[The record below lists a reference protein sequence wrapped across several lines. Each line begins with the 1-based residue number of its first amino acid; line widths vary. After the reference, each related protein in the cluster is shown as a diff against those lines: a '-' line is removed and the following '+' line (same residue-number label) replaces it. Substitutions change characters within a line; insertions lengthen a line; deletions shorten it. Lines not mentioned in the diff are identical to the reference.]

1 MSIRASI
8 VSWVMRH
15 TVKKR
20 MATFDDPADVRQQG
34 GMPGAKLPRDV
45 GVEAVQAGGG
55 GAEWVIPQGAAT
67 DAALLYLHG
76 GGYVFG
82 GLDSHRGIAW
92 RLAKASGLQVLLVD
106 YRLAPE
112 HPYPAA
118 IEDATEAYRW
128 LLEQGYNGD
137 RIVVAGDSAG
147 GGLSVAL
154 MVNTRSV
161 GLPMPKAAVLMSP
174 WVDLAMTGP
183 SMQTY
188 AEQDAMLS
196 PQAIGK
202 FASLYLQGADPKSPL
217 ASPVF
222 ADLSGLPPTCVLV
235 GSKEVL
241 RSDAETLVER
251 LKQVGGQAQL
261 TVWPNMPHVF
271 PVLAGIIPEG
281 KRAIADMGDFIRSH
295 LDG

>member
-1 MSIRASI
+1 MSIRASL

-34 GMPGAKLPRDV
+34 GMPGAKLPQDV
-45 GVEAVQAGGG
+45 SVETVQAGSV
-55 GAEWVIPQGAAT
+55 GAEWVVPQGAAIG
-67 DAALLYLHG
+67 AALLYLHG

-82 GLDSHRGIAW
+82 GPDSHRGIAW
-92 RLAKASGLQVLLVD
+92 RLARETGLRVLLVD

-118 IEDATEAYRW
+118 LEDATESYRW
-128 LLEQGYNGD
+128 LLEQGYTGD
-137 RIVVAGDSAG
+137 RIIIAGDSAG

-154 MVNTRSV
+154 MVNAKSV
-161 GLPMPKAAVLMSP
+161 GLPMPKSAVLMSP
-174 WVDLAMTGP
+174 WVDLAMTGS
-183 SMQTY
+183 SMQTC

-217 ASPVF
+217 ASPLF
-222 ADLSGLPPTCVLV
+222 ADLSGLPPTCVMV
-235 GSKEVL
+235 GSHEVL

-251 LKQVGGQAQL
+251 LEQAGSQAQL

-281 KRAIADMGDFIRSH
+281 KQAIVEMGDFVRAH
-295 LDG
+295 LNS